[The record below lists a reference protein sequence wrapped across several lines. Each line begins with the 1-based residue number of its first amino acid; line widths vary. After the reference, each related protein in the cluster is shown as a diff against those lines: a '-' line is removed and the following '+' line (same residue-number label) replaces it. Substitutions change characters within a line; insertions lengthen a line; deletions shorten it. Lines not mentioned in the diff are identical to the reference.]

1 MREITMGF
9 YHNKKQITLE
19 NYQEEFKGYSADIK
33 DQIRLA
39 VLDDT
44 EISVYIEKCKRDS
57 YKLGQLRLCLRECV
71 PLEYINSN
79 FTGKT
84 LFNIRQACG
93 IGIPVEPL
101 VKYVGVTATRV
112 ESQALELLSDYLLAG
127 VDISSVD
134 FTEIPTHLIPTIC
147 KGIKRG
153 LPMYLFEGVDG
164 GLSDEHISVLL
175 KALQL
180 GIDIT
185 PFLSNKWDTSCI
197 SKVVYLRDKERVLYL
212 LSLINEKFTGSMLD
226 TLIDLL
232 ISGVKLDKLCVKDT
246 SGNPVYNAYQM
257 YELGE
262 ALKEG
267 SITEQMFNPTLS
279 DYDMKTMRERKK
291 KGISGKLNLKLSKK
305 L

>member
-1 MREITMGF
+1 MGF
-9 YHNKKQITLE
+9 YHHKKQVTLD
-19 NYQEEFKGYSADIK
+19 NYQDEFKNYSADIK
-33 DQIRLA
+33 DEIRLA
-39 VLDDT
+39 IMDDT

-71 PLEYINSN
+71 PLEYINAN

-84 LFNIRQACG
+84 LFNIRQANGLG
-93 IGIPVEPL
+93 ISVESL
-101 VKYVGVTATRV
+101 MKYAGVTATRI
-112 ESQALELLSDYLLAG
+112 EAQGLELLSEYLLAG

-134 FTEIPTHLIPTIC
+134 FTEIPTHLIATIC

-153 LPMYLFEGVDG
+153 LPMQLFEGVDG
-164 GLSDEHISVLL
+164 TLSDAHISVLI

-185 PFLSNKWDTSCI
+185 PFLSNKWDVDCI
-197 SKVVYLRDKERVLYL
+197 TKIVYLRDKERVLYI
-212 LSLINEKFTGSMLD
+212 LSLVNERFSGGMLD

-232 ISGVKLDKLCVKDT
+232 ISGVKLERLCVKDT
-246 SGNPVYNAYQM
+246 SGYPVYNQYQM

-267 SITEQMFNPTLS
+267 SITEQMFNPQLS
-279 DYDMKTMRERKK
+279 DYEMKTMRERKK
-291 KGISGKLNLKLSKK
+291 KSIGGKLSLKLPKK
-305 L
+305 Q